1 MQQHNTTMT
10 TPSDPSKD
18 ASSTFRPVIQ
28 LFRIL
33 RESAGWLSTHAQK
46 PAQGMLVAA
55 KEFLRNLKQAIR
67 HPAQG
72 IFPPIGILSILVLT
86 VLTVGVPTWAT
97 SRHLWPLEVFVILA
111 IILGGYLYLTPREK
125 YRTSFPDTFGW
136 LPVTLGAA
144 SYGYWYWYASGEGI
158 PGTDFFHAAAE
169 VLPVILLA
177 AVVDVPRAVDLK
189 SKQLVLPIVAVF
201 LGEIAALNVL
211 AFGNAGANDFAAVA
225 SAFVTSIVAL
235 VLAVMAELASSAD
248 QEHDATQELHHPAQV
263 VADAKEPARSA
274 GDQSGASPRPKDD
287 LSHGT
292 VDCSAGFGRINQGQA
307 ATCCLEGRFAL
318 VLACNFPGQAQH
330 GVSLV
335 SAQ

>member
-1 MQQHNTTMT
+1 MIMT

-18 ASSTFRPVIQ
+18 ASSTFRAVIH

-33 RESAGWLSTHAQK
+33 RESVGRLSAHAEK
-46 PAQGMLVAA
+46 SAPGTLITA
-55 KEFLRNLKQAIR
+55 KEFLRNLRQRIR

-72 IFPPIGILSILVLT
+72 IFPPIGIFSILVLT

-97 SRHLWPLEVFVILA
+97 TRYLWPLEVFVILA
-111 IILGGYLYLTPREK
+111 IILGGYLSAIPREK
-125 YRTSFPDTFGW
+125 YRASFANVFGW

-177 AVVDVPRAVDLK
+177 GVVDVRRAVDLK
-189 SKQLVLPIVAVF
+189 SAQLVLPIVAVF

-211 AFGNAGANDFAAVA
+211 AFNNAGANDFAAVA

-235 VLAVMAELASSAD
+235 ILAVMAEPAPSAD
-248 QEHDATQELHHPAQV
+248 QEPEATQGLHHPAQV
-263 VADAKEPARSA
+263 AADLKEPVRSG
-274 GDQSGASPRPKDD
+274 GDQSDTSPRPLRD
-287 LSHGT
+287 
-292 VDCSAGFGRINQGQA
+292 
-307 ATCCLEGRFAL
+307 
-318 VLACNFPGQAQH
+318 
-330 GVSLV
+330 
-335 SAQ
+335 